1 MHVLLRVG
9 DESLAVPVDRVRE
22 VDRIGEVAP
31 VPGAPAG
38 ILGVR
43 TLRGRVLPVVDL
55 ALVLGIAGS
64 GRPRHILLAHDGDR
78 RAGLAVDA
86 ILDVAPIAGTL
97 AEDAAPLLAGSVLD
111 EGRLIG
117 VLDVPRMFDV
127 LQDP

>member
-9 DESLAVPVDRVRE
+9 DEFLAVPVDQVRE

-64 GRPRHILLAHDGDR
+64 GRPRHIVLAHDGDR

-86 ILDVAPIAGTL
+86 ILDVTAITGAL
-97 AEDAAPLLAGSVLD
+97 AADAAPLLTGSVLD

-117 VLDVPRMFDV
+117 VVDVPRVFDE
-127 LQDP
+127 LEGQ